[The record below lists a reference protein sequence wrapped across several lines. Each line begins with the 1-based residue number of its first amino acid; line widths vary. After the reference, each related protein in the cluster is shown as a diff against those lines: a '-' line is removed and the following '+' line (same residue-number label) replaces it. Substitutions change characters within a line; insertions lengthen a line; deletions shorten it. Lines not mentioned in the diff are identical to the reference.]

1 MSRRR
6 RSRTG
11 DRRGFTLIELIL
23 SIGAAALILIVAN
36 QVLFTSLRLR
46 DRVSDAVEAAAP
58 LELALDTLRL
68 DLQGAVTPKTN
79 GLMSGSF
86 RAGNLSST
94 VNSQPVSLEF
104 NTTTGTMRPAEPWG
118 AVQRV
123 SYGLRNSVDGGP
135 GAMDLYRGITR
146 NLLSLSTPE
155 IEDQLL
161 LRDVLRMDVE
171 SFDGLQWQPQ
181 WDTTDTSGITTN
193 LPVAVRVRLQR
204 GDSWGPNAGAVEL
217 LVPMGTQSRTN
228 STSTVGG

>member
-155 IEDQLL
+155 VEDQLL

-171 SFDGLQWQPQ
+171 SYDGLQWQSQ
-181 WDTTDTSGITTN
+181 WDTSDTSGLTTN

>member
-1 MSRRR
+1 MSHRR
-6 RSRTG
+6 RSRTR